1 MHLNSL
7 LNRGMIAA
15 LLALVP
21 VRSAHAQAPGAARVL
36 EAGKTIEDVLP
47 PDQTRSFQ
55 IGISAGEYLRI
66 TIEKANLNVA
76 ARVLGPDGAEEMV
89 VNSAEGGYPEI
100 AFSLVSRGGNYQLE
114 IHRIGKSDAEGNYR
128 VSASA
133 ARPALPE
140 DEKRA
145 SAERAYAHGEQ
156 RKDDFSIDV
165 LHQRLGQYETALSLW
180 HELAD
185 GEQEAV
191 TRSRIGGVYANLS
204 QPTKALEYLL
214 KALPAIRAAGD
225 QRAEAFTLH
234 AIGAS
239 YANRGDLAKA
249 LEYQQG
255 ELLLSQK
262 LGDKARQAAALQ
274 NIGNTYG
281 KMGDNTRSL
290 DYYRRSLVLWRALG
304 NRGNEAEALHHIGC
318 VYIDSGEPQKGL
330 DYLLNQALPL
340 RRAVGNHRRE
350 ALTLQVIGVAYDQ
363 LGDPQN
369 AQDYYRQAL
378 STARTYKDKSQE
390 AEARA
395 HLGEHYL
402 LLNEPERALEYLN
415 PALFVRR
422 QLEDRL
428 GEATTLYLL
437 GTAYREL
444 GEMRKALAQQ
454 QYALRLYDAMSN
466 HAGGVE
472 VYLEMG
478 AIYSALHE
486 PQLAVK
492 YYNRARVYA
501 SANPD
506 MNDEA
511 LALLGLGSVYT
522 SMGYVRTSL
531 QYLNRAYQLVHAREP
546 MTEAGVL
553 YELARAERSA
563 HHLSTALDHVN
574 AALGLTEHL
583 RGAIPS
589 SDVRASYLASVR
601 ERYEL
606 KIALLMQ
613 LQRLHPTEDFDA
625 QALEASEH
633 ARVRS
638 LLDVLAESPA
648 DIHQGVEPE
657 LLERERSLQ
666 TALKAKAGYRIQLLS
681 DKHTEQQASDLEK
694 EISTLTTEY
703 EETEAQIRERSPRYA
718 GLTQPQTLTLAEI
731 QHLLDPDTTLLE
743 YWLGEEGSYLW
754 VVTPNSLE
762 SYSLPKRTEIESAA
776 RKAYAELSVNNPAAG
791 NAFTLAL
798 GRMLLSP
805 IAQSVHGKRLVIVA
819 EGTLQYIPFA
829 ALRAAQTVPL
839 ISTNEVVALPS
850 ISTLALQRA
859 EMKDRIPAP
868 RQVAV
873 LADPVFHRNDPRVAG
888 VSGDVPA
895 DVIANDRLERS
906 AKESGLMSLD
916 RLPATRREAE
926 AIIGVAGKDSS
937 LEALDFDASLETA
950 ISAELS
956 RYRIVHF
963 ASHTLLNSRHPE
975 LSGIIL
981 SLVDHKGKPQDGFL
995 EAHEIY
1001 NLKLNADLVV
1011 LSACE
1016 TALGKEIR
1024 GEGLVGLA
1032 RAFMYAGAP
1041 RVVATLWRVPDS
1053 ATAELMKQFYT
1064 GIVKQDLPPAAALRQ
1079 AQVSLSKD
1087 KRWSAPYYWAGFT
1100 LQGDW
1105 K

>member
-1 MHLNSL
+1 MHVKTPFT
-7 LNRGMIAA
+7 RWMIAA
-15 LLALVP
+15 LLALVLVCP
-21 VRSAHAQAPGAARVL
+21 ADSQGAARVL
-36 EAGKTIEDVLP
+36 EAGKTIEDVLA
-47 PDQTRSFQ
+47 PDQTQTFQ
-55 IGISAGEYLRI
+55 IAIPAGDYLRI
-66 TIEKANLNVA
+66 TIEKTNLNVS
-76 ARVLGPDGAEEMV
+76 ARLLAPSGVEEIEIHG
-89 VNSAEGGYPEI
+89 SEGDDPLI
-100 AFSLVSRGGNYQLE
+100 AFSVVSPASGDYQLE
-114 IHRIGKSDAEGNYR
+114 IRRIGKSNAEGNYR

-133 ARPALPE
+133 VRSALLE
-140 DEKRA
+140 DQKRA
-145 SAERAYAHGEQ
+145 AAERAYARGEQ
-156 RKDDFSIDV
+156 HKDDFSVDV

-180 HELAD
+180 HELDD
-185 GEQEAV
+185 GKQEAV
-191 TRSRIGGVYANLS
+191 TRSRIGGVYANLER
-204 QPTKALEYLL
+204 PTKALEYLL
-214 KALPAIRAAGD
+214 KALPAIRTAGD
-225 QRAEAFTLH
+225 PRAEAFTLH
-234 AIGAS
+234 AIGVS
-239 YANRGDLAKA
+239 YANRGDLTKA
-249 LEYQQG
+249 LDYQQQ

-281 KMGDNTRSL
+281 KMGDNIKSL
-290 DYYRRSLVLWRALG
+290 DHYQRALLLWRALD
-304 NRGNEAEALHHIGC
+304 NRRNQAELLHHIGC
-318 VYIDSGEPQKGL
+318 VYLDSGEPQKGL

-340 RRAVGNHRRE
+340 RRAVGDHRRE

-369 AQDYYRQAL
+369 AQDSYRQAL
-378 STARTYKDKSQE
+378 SIARTYKDKSQE
-390 AEARA
+390 ADSLARM
-395 HLGEHYL
+395 GDHYL
-402 LLNEPERALEYLN
+402 SLNEPERALEYLN
-415 PALFVRR
+415 LALPLRR
-422 QLEDRL
+422 QVEDRL
-428 GEATTLYLL
+428 GEANISFLL
-437 GTAYREL
+437 GRAYREL
-444 GEMRKALAQQ
+444 GEMRKALFHERR
-454 QYALRLYDAMSN
+454 ALALYHSLSSR
-466 HAGGVE
+466 VE
-472 VYLEMG
+472 DDDVHLEMG
-478 AIYSALHE
+478 AIYSALH
-486 PQLAVK
+486 K
-492 YYNRARVYA
+492 YLEGAKQYEQVRADARA
-501 SANPD
+501 D
-506 MNDEA
+506 HILDDEA
-511 LALLGLGSVYT
+511 LALLGLGSTAT
-522 SMGYVRTSL
+522 SSNEPRKALKS
-531 QYLNRAYQLVHAREP
+531 LNRAYQLVRGKEP
-546 MTEAGVL
+546 MVEAGVL
-553 YELARAERSA
+553 YEIARAERSA
-563 HHLSTALDHVN
+563 HRLSAALDHVN
-574 AALGLTEHL
+574 RALDLTEHF
-583 RGAIPS
+583 RGLIAG

-613 LQRLHPTEDFDA
+613 LHRLHPTEGFDA
-625 QALEASEH
+625 KALEASEH
-633 ARVRS
+633 ARSRS

-657 LLERERSLQ
+657 LLERERSLE
-666 TALKAKAGYRIQLLS
+666 TTLKAKAAYRIQLLS

-718 GLTQPQTLTLAEI
+718 GLTQPQTLMLAEI
-731 QHLLDPDTTLLE
+731 QQLLDPDTTLLE
-743 YWLGEEGSYLW
+743 YWLGEEGSFLW
-754 VVTPNSLE
+754 VVTPNSLQ
-762 SYSLPKRTEIESAA
+762 SYSLPKRAEIESTA

-791 NAFTLAL
+791 NNFTLAL
-798 GRMLLSP
+798 GRVLLSP
-805 IAQSVHGKRLVIVA
+805 IAQTVHGKRLAVIT
-819 EGTLQYIPFA
+819 EGSLQYIPFA
-829 ALRAAQTVPL
+829 ALRTSPTAPL
-839 ISTNEVVALPS
+839 ISTNEIVNLPS
-850 ISTLALQRA
+850 ASTLPLQRK
-859 EMKDRIPAP
+859 ELEGRSRAP
-868 RQVAV
+868 LQVAV
-873 LADPVFHRNDPRVAG
+873 VADPVFNRNDPRVAG
-888 VSGDVPA
+888 APGDVPA
-895 DVIANDRLERS
+895 DAIANDRLERS

-981 SLVDHKGKPQDGFL
+981 SLVDHQGKPRDGFL

-1064 GIVKQDLPPAAALRQ
+1064 GMIMQGLPAAAALRQ